1 MSALFDDPMVQSGVA
16 PFVVAL
22 AVAAALA
29 LLRKTGL
36 PWLALAAGLLTTL
49 ALSTGISFTPL
60 SASRK
65 VLLLVLAAPLLGLAL
80 DLSGLRHKA
89 LLPALALLA
98 GLASAWVFQS
108 VLAQAEGSQGWLMGA
123 GVGLFVVLM
132 VGLNLRLRDDGLAA
146 GAASVG
152 LGLAVAVSAVLSAS
166 IGTLM
171 NGMAVAA
178 AGGAL
183 LLLQFLL
190 GRPLAAGWTGTLTTG
205 VAAALFASGTFMLA
219 ELRWPTLAL
228 LLLVPVVAGL
238 PLYTGRAPRLR
249 TALLGLSAGAA
260 ALAPIGAAWWATGA
274 SSL

>member
-29 LLRKTGL
+29 ALRKPGL

-65 VLLLVLAAPLLGLAL
+65 VLLLVLAAPLLGLVL

-108 VLAQAEGSQGWLMGA
+108 VLAQAEGSQGWLMGG

-132 VGLNLRLRDDGLAA
+132 VALNLRLRDDGLAA
-146 GAASVG
+146 GAATVG

-190 GRPLAAGWTGTLTTG
+190 ARPLAAGWTGSLFTG
-205 VAAALFASGTFMLA
+205 VAAALFAAGTFMLA

-228 LLLVPVVAGL
+228 LLLVPVVAGA
-238 PLYTGRAPRLR
+238 PLYTERAPRLR

-260 ALAPIGAAWWATGA
+260 ALVPIGAAWWATGA